1 MNGQC
6 AIVSYS
12 EIQRDE
18 LGFGE
23 VSDDMHP
30 QPHLLIPLLGCSSPP
45 LSDPLQVLDRDV
57 APHPTVSL
65 SFLLLRMLFPP
76 TPPRQLTLTHPQTP
90 LLACPWNIISG
101 PLSSTHASAS
111 QQRRLHRAPVPP
123 AASHVPLH
131 WGCWGPGFLFTTVT
145 VLITMLVASFLSVLA
160 ALSTILDTWKE

>member
-12 EIQRDE
+12 EIPRDE

-76 TPPRQLTLTHPQTP
+76 TPPRQFLLTLRPHFW
-90 LLACPWNIISG
+90 LAPETSSLG
-101 PLSSTHASAS
+101 PFLPPMPPPLSS
-111 QQRRLHRAPVPP
+111 
-123 AASHVPLH
+123 AASTELLCPLQLPTCPSTE
-131 WGCWGPGFLFTTVT
+131 GAEGQAFYSPP
-145 VLITMLVASFLSVLA
+145 SLS
-160 ALSTILDTWKE
+160 